1 MGEPEKRKRDHRK
14 AVSFS
19 AEEWEQVQRR
29 MELAGARS
37 FEGFARSVILTA
49 RVEVRRSTF
58 DPTPFRATV
67 YVTSAALDARSLKVA
82 AFRQSGGRAVPVT
95 EEDNRRLEDAILTRA
110 RQIRIA
116 GTQ

>member
-49 RVEVRRSTF
+49 RVEVRRSSF
-58 DPTPFRATV
+58 DPTPLRAD
-67 YVTSAALDARSLKVA
+67 LARIGNNINQIARNVNIHDGTTM
-82 AFRQSGGRAVPVT
+82 QQMV
-95 EEDNRRLEDAILTRA
+95 ETRKLL
-110 RQIRIA
+110 RQIQQVITDAA
-116 GTQ
+116 GRGE